1 MVDIPTGEVCD
12 RELTP
17 EEQGKDPAANMATIL
32 AHCLLLIDDEVRFLR
47 YFTRRSATIFAMVS
61 LAPGT
66 GLRPLMPNADA
77 SANATSFGSAGV
89 RRSASDMAR
98 AYRLLENKARTRI
111 GSLRSMVDRAQN
123 IQLFVKK
130 IVANR

>member
-1 MVDIPTGEVCD
+1 
-12 RELTP
+12 
-17 EEQGKDPAANMATIL
+17 
-32 AHCLLLIDDEVRFLR
+32 
-47 YFTRRSATIFAMVS
+47 
-61 LAPGT
+61 
-66 GLRPLMPNADA
+66 
-77 SANATSFGSAGV
+77 
-89 RRSASDMAR
+89 MAR